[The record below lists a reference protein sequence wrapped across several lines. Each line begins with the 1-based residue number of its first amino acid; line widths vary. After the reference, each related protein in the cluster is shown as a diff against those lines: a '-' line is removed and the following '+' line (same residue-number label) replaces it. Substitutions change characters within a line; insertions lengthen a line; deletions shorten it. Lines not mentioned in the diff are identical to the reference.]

1 MVRVAN
7 EINSIWCEKM
17 FLNSGQYLFYL
28 SCTLLGPHSL
38 GMTMFDL
45 LFLYL
50 VGPYLW
56 NVGDV
61 WFNFLLCVLVLCM
74 IYIYVCLF
82 KDGHALC
89 MMDSH
94 D

>member
-38 GMTMFDL
+38 GMTMSDL

-56 NVGDV
+56 NIGDV

-74 IYIYVCLF
+74 IYIYMSACLKMVMHF
-82 KDGHALC
+82 V
-89 MMDSH
+89 
-94 D
+94 